1 MIRFYAQSD
10 LSLILSIAYLILC
23 HPRCRPLLDSPD
35 LLAFARSMEQPA
47 AASARSAGF
56 VRPPTDEN
64 RRPREPD
71 IRMEEKWDQGGID
84 RMQSFSAP
92 AVEPGKAPA
101 Q

>member
-1 MIRFYAQSD
+1 M
-10 LSLILSIAYLILC
+10 
-23 HPRCRPLLDSPD
+23 RPSHGSSRATD
-35 LLAFARSMEQPA
+35 
-47 AASARSAGF
+47 

-71 IRMEEKWDQGGID
+71 IRMEETKWDQGEID